1 MCNMKRFDYSFL
13 KDMKVPTSF
22 FEEVSTIYYLQAE
35 ERYQKTLNPDIFTH
49 LVNIAIVQSV
59 KGSNAIEG
67 IVTTDKRIKA
77 IINQNA
83 DPLNHDE
90 KEILGYKEAL
100 DVIHNNHEGAVL
112 STNLILEL
120 NSFLTRHIESSQKGM
135 WKQIDNVIKEKL
147 PNGES
152 RIRWTPISKKE
163 TPKAMEDLIEAYLTA
178 KSDYSINGLLLIPCF
193 ILDFL
198 CIHPFQDGNGR
209 MSRLLSILLLY
220 ENGMDIPK
228 YISFEEQINKHKD
241 MYYKALE
248 ESSIGWHENNNN
260 YIPFIKNF
268 LFTLSLCY
276 KELDK
281 RFLTLKSGKISK
293 QDRIKEIMLSSF
305 FPITKQEVASL
316 LPDVSITT
324 IEKVISTLVKE
335 GKITKVGD
343 KAKAKYRSNKK

>member
-1 MCNMKRFDYSFL
+1 MRRFDYSFL
-13 KDMKVPTSF
+13 KNLKVPSSF

-35 ERYQKTLNPDIFTH
+35 ERYQKSLNPDVFTH
-49 LVNIAIVQSV
+49 LVNIAIIQSV

-67 IVTTDKRIKA
+67 IATTDKRIEA

-83 DPLNHDE
+83 NPLNHDE

-100 DVIHNNHEGAVL
+100 DVIHTNHEEVEF

-120 NSFLTRHIESSQKGM
+120 NSFLTRHIESSNKGS
-135 WKQIDNVIKEKL
+135 WKQVNNIIKERL

-152 RIRWTPISKKE
+152 RIRWTPLSKEE
-163 TPKAMEDLIEAYLTA
+163 TPKAMEDLVEAYLEA
-178 KSDYSINGLLLIPCF
+178 RNDYSINGLLLIPCV

-198 CIHPFQDGNGR
+198 CIHPFVDGNGR

-220 ENGMDIPK
+220 ENGMDIAK

-260 YIPFIKNF
+260 YVPFMKNF

-316 LPDVSITT
+316 LPDISITT
-324 IEKVISTLVKE
+324 IEKVIASLVKE
-335 GKITKVGD
+335 GMVIKIGD
-343 KAKAKYRSNKK
+343 KSNAKYRSNKK

>member
-1 MCNMKRFDYSFL
+1 MRRFDYSFL
-13 KDMKVPTSF
+13 KNLKVPSSF

-35 ERYQKTLNPDIFTH
+35 ERYQKSLNPDVFTH
-49 LVNIAIVQSV
+49 LVNIAIIQSV

-67 IVTTDKRIKA
+67 IATTDKRIEA

-83 DPLNHDE
+83 NPLNHDE

-100 DVIHNNHEGAVL
+100 DVIHTNHEGVEF

-120 NSFLTRHIESSQKGM
+120 NSFLTRHIESSNKGS
-135 WKQIDNVIKEKL
+135 WKQVNNIIKERL

-152 RIRWTPISKKE
+152 RIRWTPLSKEE
-163 TPKAMEDLIEAYLTA
+163 TPKAMEDLVEAYLEA
-178 KSDYSINGLLLIPCF
+178 RNDYSINGLLLIPCV

-198 CIHPFQDGNGR
+198 CIHPFVDGNGR

-220 ENGMDIPK
+220 ENGMDIAK

-260 YIPFIKNF
+260 YVPFMKNF

-316 LPDVSITT
+316 LPDISITT
-324 IEKVISTLVKE
+324 IEKVIASLVKE
-335 GKITKVGD
+335 GMVIKIGD
-343 KAKAKYRSNKK
+343 KSNAKYRSNKK

>member
-1 MCNMKRFDYSFL
+1 MRRFDYSFL
-13 KDMKVPTSF
+13 KNLKVPSSF

-35 ERYQKTLNPDIFTH
+35 ERYQKSLNPDVFTH
-49 LVNIAIVQSV
+49 LVNIAIIQSV

-67 IVTTDKRIKA
+67 IATTDKRIEA

-83 DPLNHDE
+83 NPLNHDE

-100 DVIHNNHEGAVL
+100 DVVHANHEGVEF

-120 NSFLTRHIESSQKGM
+120 NSFLTRHIESSNKGS
-135 WKQIDNVIKEKL
+135 WKQVNNIIKERL

-152 RIRWTPISKKE
+152 RIRWTPLSKEE
-163 TPKAMEDLIEAYLTA
+163 TPKAMEDLAEAYLEA
-178 KSDYSINGLLLIPCF
+178 RNDYSINGLLLIPCV

-198 CIHPFQDGNGR
+198 CIHPFVDGNGR

-220 ENGMDIPK
+220 ENGMDIAK

-260 YIPFIKNF
+260 YVPFMKNF

-316 LPDVSITT
+316 LPDISITT
-324 IEKVISTLVKE
+324 IEKVIASLVKE
-335 GKITKVGD
+335 GMVIKIGD
-343 KAKAKYRSNKK
+343 KSNTKYRSNKK